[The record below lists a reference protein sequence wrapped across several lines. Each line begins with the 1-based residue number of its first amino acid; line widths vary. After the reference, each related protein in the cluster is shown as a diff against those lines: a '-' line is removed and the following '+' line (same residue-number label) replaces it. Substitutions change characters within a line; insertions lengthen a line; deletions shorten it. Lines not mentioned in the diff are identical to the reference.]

1 MPALTAAASSL
12 LVIDMQD
19 RLMRAIDDAS
29 ARTAAA
35 ARLITAARLLDVP
48 RIVSEQNP
56 EKLGPTVAE
65 LDIAPG
71 EAISKMA
78 FDCCGSPGLA
88 RSLDGESDLVV
99 CGVESHVCV
108 LQTVLSLRAAGRAV
122 AVVADATGSR
132 RESDR
137 QAAFARMR
145 DHGAE
150 IVTSEMVLFEWLG
163 SAEHPQFRAISKL
176 VR

>member
-12 LVIDMQD
+12 LVIDMQE
-19 RLMRAIDDAS
+19 RLMRAIDDAE

-35 ARLITAARLLDVP
+35 ARLIAAARMLEIP
-48 RIVSEQNP
+48 RVVSEQKP

-65 LDIAPG
+65 LQIAPG
-71 EAISKMA
+71 EALAKMS
-78 FDCCGSPGLA
+78 FDCCGSPSLA
-88 RSLDGESDLVV
+88 RSLDGESDLVI

-108 LQTVLSLRAAGRAV
+108 LQTVLSLRATGRAV

-132 RESDR
+132 KESDR

-150 IVTSEMVLFEWLG
+150 IVTSEMVLFEWMG
-163 SAEHPQFRAISKL
+163 TAEHPRFRDISAL